1 MSSLS
6 THVLD
11 TVSGLPAEG
20 VSLRLYL
27 AQEVLFEGVTNS
39 DGRCP
44 ALRDISLNAGT
55 YRLEFEVGAYFRD
68 VHAVLEEPVFLETVP
83 IVFGLPGG
91 RHAHVPL
98 LVSPYSYST
107 YRGS

>member
-11 TVSGLPAEG
+11 TVSGLPAVG
-20 VSLRLYL
+20 VTFRLYS
-27 AQEVLFEGVTNS
+27 AQDVLFEGVTNS

-44 ALRDISLNAGT
+44 LLRDISLSAGT
-55 YRLEFEVGAYFRD
+55 YRLEFEIGAYFRGT
-68 VHAVLEEPVFLETVP
+68 HTALEEPSFLDIVP
-83 IVFGLPGG
+83 IVFGLAEG
-91 RHAHVPL
+91 RHVHVPL
-98 LVSPYSYST
+98 LAAPYGYST